1 MEQGYWLHRK
11 RQELA
16 MARNASGARARLIHF
31 DLAGRY
37 SVKAASAGGI
47 AQLST
52 EHGSVSETQ
61 SANWR

>member
-37 SVKAASAGGI
+37 SVKAASAGE
-47 AQLST
+47 APQLFTLHKSI
-52 EHGSVSETQ
+52 SETR
-61 SANWR
+61 SAD